1 MLYATRQDQ
10 MTGFATNRQNPLL
23 PKRLDAIALWLIAA
37 LHLAVAVSFLIIL
50 FSLSQAHAAEP
61 ESCGGTNLLTEMQQ
75 SDPERYAA
83 VVSEGDKVP
92 NGKGLFWKIEK
103 PGLPTSYLLGTMH
116 VTDPRVLKMPAGAA
130 TAQASANTIIIESDE
145 ILDDQ
150 KAMAALLMKPDLMMF
165 TDGTS
170 ITDLISPEDKLR
182 LETGLKERG
191 ITLAVVAK
199 MKPWMISSFVSLPPC
214 EFTRKAAGASFLD
227 KKIALDAIAAGKTVA
242 GLETL
247 SEQLVA
253 MSELPV
259 KFHLQALIETL
270 QLGPK
275 MSDIMETM
283 TELYLSG
290 DIGMTMP
297 MLKAVSPPETPDES
311 GYASFEQ
318 RIILDR
324 NTVMATR
331 SAPYFEKGG
340 IFMAVGALHLPGDAG
355 VIALLRKQGYTVTA
369 AN

>member
-1 MLYATRQDQ
+1 MTSFVPDRQVYV
-10 MTGFATNRQNPLL
+10 L
-23 PKRLDAIALWLIAA
+23 PKRLGDIALWLIAA
-37 LHLAVAVSFLIIL
+37 LHLLVAASLVFIL
-50 FSLSQAHAAEP
+50 FSIAPAHAAEDA
-61 ESCGGTNLLTEMQQ
+61 SCGGANLMTQLQQTN
-75 SDPERYAA
+75 PKRYAEVIA
-83 VVSEGDKVP
+83 EGEKVP

-116 VTDPRVLKMPAGAA
+116 VTDPRVLTMPAGAA
-130 TAQASANTIIIESDE
+130 AAQESANTIIIESDE

-150 KAMAALLMKPDLMMF
+150 KALAALMMKPDLMMF
-165 TDGTS
+165 TDGSS
-170 ITDLISPEDKLR
+170 ITDLISPEDKAL
-182 LETGLKERG
+182 LEKGLKERG
-191 ITLAVVAK
+191 VPLAAVSK

-270 QLGPK
+270 KLGPK
-275 MSDIMETM
+275 MADVMETM
-283 TELYLSG
+283 TQLYLSG

-297 MLKAVSPPETPDES
+297 MLKAVSPPEGDDEA

-324 NTVMATR
+324 NRVMATR

-355 VIALLRKQGYTVTA
+355 VIALLRQQGYTITA